1 MFSAL
6 LIIGYAL
13 VMALLFVHAAVT
25 LGWMLYTWRTPQA
38 VNGAGFSMTRRK
50 PKHFISL
57 LVPARHEEDVLGET
71 LHRLAQSDYPEFEI
85 LAIIGHDDPGT
96 RDVAERAARRHPG
109 LIRIVTDHNWPKNK
123 PKALNTA
130 LDHARGDVV
139 GVFDAEDEVHPWLLR
154 AVDDQFRVVRADVVQ
169 AGVQLV
175 NFWSNWY
182 SVRNVLEYFFWFKSR
197 LHLHA
202 RKGFIPLGGNTVFVR
217 KSWLERIG
225 GWDPDSLTEDC
236 DLGVRLSLAG
246 ARFTVAYEPDFI
258 TREETPATFLSWL
271 KQRTRWNQGF
281 LQVLRKG
288 EWRQLP
294 GRRRR
299 LLAWYTL
306 ANPFIQAATGVL
318 IPIAMVTVIW
328 GGFPVWLAILT
339 FLPVLPTVATL
350 VVEVVA
356 LGELASSLGRPAR
369 ARDYIRLVLG
379 SFLYQV
385 ALSVAAIRALLR
397 EMTGNKSWEKTDHV
411 GSHREAVP
419 NSDRRLSLAD

>member
-1 MFSAL
+1 MLSIL
-6 LIIGYAL
+6 LIVFYAL
-13 VMALLFVHAAVT
+13 AMTLLFVHAALT
-25 LGWMLYTWRTPQA
+25 LAWMLYTWRSPDAATD
-38 VNGAGFSMTRRK
+38 AGFVMIRRR
-50 PKHFISL
+50 PKNSFTL
-57 LVPARHEEDVLGET
+57 LVPARHEEEVLGET
-71 LHRLAQSDYPEFEI
+71 LDRLAGSDYPDFEI
-85 LAIIGHDDPGT
+85 LAIIGHDDHGT
-96 RDVAERAARRHPG
+96 RQVAEAAQGRHPDV
-109 LIRIVTDHNWPKNK
+109 IRVVTDRSWPKNK

-130 LDHARGDVV
+130 MGLARGDIV

-154 AVDDQFRVVRADVVQ
+154 AVDHQFRINRADVVQ

-217 KSWLERIG
+217 RSWLERIG

-246 ARFTVAYEPDFI
+246 ATFAVAYESEFI

-271 KQRTRWNQGF
+271 RQRTRWNQGF
-281 LQVLRKG
+281 LQVMRKG
-288 EWRQLP
+288 DWRRLP
-294 GRRRR
+294 DRRRR

-318 IPIAMVTVIW
+318 IPIAVLTVLW
-328 GGFPVWLAILT
+328 GDFPVWLAILT
-339 FLPVLPTVATL
+339 FLPVLPTLATL

-356 LGELASSLGRPAR
+356 LGEVSESLGRR
-369 ARDYIRLVLG
+369 ARFRDYLKLVLG
-379 SFLYQV
+379 SFAYQV
-385 ALSVAAIRALLR
+385 ALSLAAIRALFR
-397 EMTGNKSWEKTDHV
+397 ELTGDKTWEKTDHV
-411 GSHREAVP
+411 GSHRQGTPTE
-419 NSDRRLSLAD
+419 DRELSLVD

>member
-1 MFSAL
+1 MFSIVLTVVYAL
-6 LIIGYAL
+6 LM
-13 VMALLFVHAAVT
+13 VLLFTHASVT
-25 LGWMLYTWRTPQA
+25 LAWMLYTWRSPQA
-38 VNGAGFSMTRRK
+38 ANGAGFAMLRRK
-50 PKHFISL
+50 PKHSFTL
-57 LVPARHEEDVLGET
+57 LVPARHEEEVLGET
-71 LHRLAQSDYPEFEI
+71 LDRLAMADYPDFEI
-85 LAIIGHDDPGT
+85 LAIIGHDDDGT
-96 RDVAERAARRHPG
+96 REVAERAAQRHPH
-109 LIRIVTDHNWPKNK
+109 LIRVVNDHSWPKNK

-130 LDHARGDVV
+130 LEYANGDVI

-154 AVDDQFRVVRADVVQ
+154 AVDHQFRVARADVVQ

-217 KSWLERIG
+217 RDWLEEIG
-225 GWDPDSLTEDC
+225 GWDPESLTEDC

-246 ARFTVAYEPDFI
+246 ARFAVAYDPAFI
-258 TREETPATFLSWL
+258 TREETPATFFSWL

-288 EWRQLP
+288 DWKRLP
-294 GRRRR
+294 DRRRR

-318 IPIAMVTVIW
+318 IPVAVATVIW

-350 VVEVVA
+350 IVEVVA
-356 LGELASSLGRPAR
+356 LGELASSLNRKAR
-369 ARDYIRLVLG
+369 LRDYLRLVLG
-379 SFLYQV
+379 SFFYQLG
-385 ALSVAAIRALLR
+385 LSVAAVRALLR
-397 EMTGNKSWEKTDHV
+397 EMAGDKSWEKTDHV
-411 GSHREAVP
+411 GSHREIATAKQ
-419 NSDRRLSLAD
+419 RYSLVD

>member
-1 MFSAL
+1 MFSIVLTVAYAL
-6 LIIGYAL
+6 L
-13 VMALLFVHAAVT
+13 MSLLFAHASIT
-25 LGWMLYTWRTPQA
+25 LAWMLYTWRSPQA
-38 VNGAGFSMTRRK
+38 ANKAGFSMLRRK
-50 PKHFISL
+50 PKHSFTL
-57 LVPARHEEDVLGET
+57 LVPARHEEEVLGET
-71 LHRLAQSDYPEFEI
+71 LDRLAMADYPDFEI
-85 LAIIGHDDPGT
+85 LAIIGHDDQGT
-96 RDVAERAARRHPG
+96 REVAERAAERHPH
-109 LIRIVTDHNWPKNK
+109 LIRVVTDRSWPKNK

-130 LDHARGDVV
+130 LEYANGDVV

-154 AVDDQFRVVRADVVQ
+154 AVDHQFRVGRADVVQ

-175 NFWSNWY
+175 NYWSNWY

-217 KSWLERIG
+217 RDWLDEIG
-225 GWDPDSLTEDC
+225 GWDPESLTEDC

-246 ARFTVAYEPDFI
+246 ARFAVAYDPEFI
-258 TREETPATFLSWL
+258 TREETPATFFSWL

-288 EWRQLP
+288 DWKQLP
-294 GRRRR
+294 DRRRR

-318 IPIAMVTVIW
+318 IPIAVVTVIW

-350 VVEVVA
+350 IVEVVA
-356 LGELASSLGRPAR
+356 LGELASSLNRR
-369 ARDYIRLVLG
+369 ARLRDYLRLLLG
-379 SFLYQV
+379 SFLYQIG
-385 ALSVAAIRALLR
+385 LSVAAIRALFR
-397 EMTGNKSWEKTDHV
+397 EMTGDKSWEKTEHV
-411 GSHREAVP
+411 GSHREMATAEQ
-419 NSDRRLSLAD
+419 RYSLVD